1 MPQRYVNKYDSLQQL
16 DVENLLDCTKNY
28 SKPQLLQYLKDNYG
42 ATGTTVA
49 VQLELYAKAKNK
61 LPDWVNAGCLFTR
74 KSLEQSS
81 SEALAAFKAGMMS
94 GHTLIDLSGGLG
106 VDDVAFSRQF
116 EEVVSIDTDE
126 DLNEIARF
134 NFDKLGITNITRVH
148 ARAEEYIKQVKERV
162 HVFYAD
168 ADRRPEEGKRVVT
181 LAGATPDVVAMMP
194 ELLEKSYMV
203 FLKLSPMI
211 DLKLLQNTFS
221 HLLYVYVIG
230 LKNEVKEV
238 LAVLNKDAR
247 VPYISAVEVDLNG
260 KKVHRF
266 DSSAKPA
273 ELKPEYGK
281 AHYFYE
287 PSNMIIKAGLTVN
300 YANYTGA
307 KLVHKNSH
315 YMLSGELIEGYFGR
329 SFSIVHHADFSKS
342 SVKKYL
348 EQKGILKAN
357 VSARNFVTSV
367 DEVRKTFGIEDGGD
381 EYLFF
386 TTDAARNKLFWH
398 CRKAQ

>member
-42 ATGTTVA
+42 VDYTIVA
-49 VQLELYAKAKNK
+49 AQLDLYEKARHK
-61 LPDWVNAGCLFTR
+61 LPDWVSARCLFTR

-81 SEALAAFKAGMMS
+81 SGALAAFKAGIIS
-94 GHTLIDLSGGLG
+94 GHTLVDLSGGLG

-116 EEVVSIDTDE
+116 ENVISIDADH

-134 NFDKLGITNITRVH
+134 NFDRLGITNITRVDG
-148 ARAEEYIKQVKERV
+148 RAEAYIKEIKDRI
-162 HVFYAD
+162 HAFYVD
-168 ADRRPEEGKRVVT
+168 ADRRPEEGKRVFT
-181 LAGATPDVVAMMP
+181 LEGASPDVVALMP

-211 DLKLLQNTFS
+211 DIKLLQKTFDR
-221 HLLYVYVIG
+221 LLYVYVIG

-238 LAVLNKDAR
+238 LAVLNKDAGNT
-247 VPYISAVEVDLNG
+247 YISAIEVDANG
-260 KKVHRF
+260 KKLQRF
-266 DSSAKPA
+266 DSSAMPGEEK
-273 ELKPEYGK
+273 LNSNG

-300 YANYTGA
+300 YASHTGA
-307 KLVHKNSH
+307 KLVNKNSH
-315 YMLSGELIEGYFGR
+315 YMISGELIKGYFGR
-329 SFSIVHHADFSKS
+329 TFSVVHHTPFSKS
-342 SVKKYL
+342 VVKKYL
-348 EQKGILKAN
+348 EEKGIRNAN
-357 VSARNFVTSV
+357 ISARNFVTSV
-367 DEVRKTFGIEDGGD
+367 DEVRKTFRIGDGGE

-386 TTDAARNKLFWH
+386 TIDAAGNKLFWH
-398 CRKAQ
+398 CRKV